1 MEFHNELSAGI
12 KRERPML
19 GHVLGASV
27 MTMCQMNDHK
37 IVDAGKAA
45 LTAGKRAGAILLI
58 AGLAACSTAP
68 DWARPSLIYGD
79 DAVAAAADASEDK
92 DFPQLADV
100 PDKPTGISSVEERR
114 RVSDGLAADRER
126 ARYTDEV
133 LRGGTETPAQ
143 APRSAKPAPIP
154 VIAATTV
161 TPAPTTAVETT
172 NTQNLAEIG
181 VIPVPARGG
190 HSLPGT
196 ELATQVEAPA
206 TRPAAT
212 TEVTVAPVTVPAP
225 VAAAQA
231 VVEPS
236 PVPVAAEP
244 VARARVASAP
254 VQPARR
260 AAVPALPESER
271 RARVETN
278 RTIID
283 DRVSAVNPA
292 SAAVQAPA
300 PAPVATAVQP
310 STPAAVVATSTSRP
324 QDRFERS
331 TAPALTH
338 EALEAAGSVVSAR
351 YGASSGAVTGT
362 ADPQDPVQVNMDA
375 LLGLPGPGASL
386 QPSNRVVAPAIY
398 ANQGGP
404 GNIPPYVVNFGH
416 GSVHLTSADRQTI
429 TQAAKAVVDLGGV
442 VRIVGHASSRTG
454 DLDIGKH
461 LLTNFRVSLDR
472 ATAVAN
478 ALIQSGVDPS
488 RVFVEAKGDAV
499 PVYYES
505 MPAGE
510 AGNRRAEI
518 FIE

>member
-1 MEFHNELSAGI
+1 
-12 KRERPML
+12 ML

-27 MTMCQMNDHK
+27 MTMCQMNDRK
-37 IVDAGKAA
+37 IVDAGKAV

-79 DAVAAAADASEDK
+79 DASAAAADASEDK

-100 PDKPTGISSVEERR
+100 PEKPTGITSAEERQ

-126 ARYTDEV
+126 ARYSDEV

-143 APRSAKPAPIP
+143 APRSTLPAPIP
-154 VIAATTV
+154 AIATTNV
-161 TPAPTTAVETT
+161 ITAPATPAEIVEAA
-172 NTQNLAEIG
+172 NVENSAEIG
-181 VIPVPARGG
+181 VIPAPLRGG
-190 HSLPGT
+190 RPLPGR
-196 ELATQVEAPA
+196 EVATQVEAPA
-206 TRPAAT
+206 TRPSAT
-212 TEVTVAPVTVPAP
+212 TEVTVSPVTVSAPAP
-225 VAAAQA
+225 ATQAA
-231 VVEPS
+231 VEPS
-236 PVPVAAEP
+236 PAPVAAEP

-254 VQPARR
+254 AQPAARR
-260 AAVPALPESER
+260 AAVPALPEGER
-271 RARVETN
+271 RVRSEANPTIVDERVTQVN
-278 RTIID
+278 AAS
-283 DRVSAVNPA
+283 VAVQSPA
-292 SAAVQAPA
+292 PAVAAVVAPVNA
-300 PAPVATAVQP
+300 PAPV
-310 STPAAVVATSTSRP
+310 VATSSSRP

-331 TAPALTH
+331 SAPALTND
-338 EALEAAGSVVSAR
+338 ALEAAGPVVSSR
-351 YGASSGAVTGT
+351 YGTTSGVVTGA

-386 QPSNRVVAPAIY
+386 QPPSGAQVAAIY

-416 GSVHLTSADRQTI
+416 GSVQLTSADRQI
-429 TQAAKAVVDLGGV
+429 IAQAAKAVVDLGGV

-454 DLDIGKH
+454 DLDVGKH
-461 LLTNFRVSLDR
+461 LLANFKVSLDR
-472 ATAVAN
+472 ATMVAN
-478 ALIQSGVDPS
+478 ALILSGVEPS
-488 RVFVEAKGDAV
+488 RVFVEAMGDAV